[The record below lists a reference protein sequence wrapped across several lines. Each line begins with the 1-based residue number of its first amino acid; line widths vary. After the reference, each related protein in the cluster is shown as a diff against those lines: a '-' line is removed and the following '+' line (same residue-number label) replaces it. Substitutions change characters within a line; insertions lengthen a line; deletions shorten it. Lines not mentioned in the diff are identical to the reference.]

1 MAELLSPVDD
11 EDRIRV
17 HSAVNAGEFDEVL
30 RVPMDARNYEKV
42 S

>member
-1 MAELLSPVDD
+1 MEELLTPVDD

-30 RVPMDARNYEKV
+30 RVPTDALGFEKV